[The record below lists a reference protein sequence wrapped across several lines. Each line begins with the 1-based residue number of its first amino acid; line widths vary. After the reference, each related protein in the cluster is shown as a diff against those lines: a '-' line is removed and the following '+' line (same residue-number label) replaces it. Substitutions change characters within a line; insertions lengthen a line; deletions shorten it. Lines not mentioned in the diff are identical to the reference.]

1 MKIAL
6 STDHAGMERLQQLK
20 EFLGSLGHEC
30 LDFGPK
36 TFDATDDYPDYI
48 RPAAEAVAN
57 GEAEMGIIMGGSGQ
71 GEAMVANK
79 VRGVRCALYYGMALP
94 VEAIDAEGTAANDE
108 YEIIR
113 LSRQHNDANMLSIAA
128 RFVPKPET
136 EKVVQMWLETP
147 FGGVDRHIRRVAKID
162 QTQQ

>member
-6 STDHAGMERLQQLK
+6 STDHAGMEQLRQLR

-36 TFDATDDYPDYI
+36 EFVATDDYPDYI
-48 RPAAEAVAN
+48 HPAAEAVAN

-79 VRGVRCALYYGMALP
+79 VSGVRCAIYYGIALP
-94 VEAIDAEGTAANDE
+94 VEAIDANGTAAADE

-113 LSRQHNDANMLSIAA
+113 LSRHHNNANMLSIAA
-128 RFVPKPET
+128 RFVPKPEI
-136 EKVVQMWLETP
+136 EKVVQLWLETP
-147 FGGVDRHIRRVAKID
+147 FGGEERHVRRIAKID
-162 QTQQ
+162 QLMK